1 MARSK
6 PVVVGLL
13 SPSFQ
18 LKFMFLDQDLKVSYP
33 AKAGLDFFCVHCIR
47 KRFFEKWFSKIDAK
61 KRTSGLF
68 FDLMQKSDGFL
79 E

>member
-1 MARSK
+1 M
-6 PVVVGLL
+6 VGLL

-33 AKAGLDFFCVHCIR
+33 AKAGLDL
-47 KRFFEKWFSKIDAK
+47 FESIASDKGFSKSGFSKIDAK
-61 KRTSGLF
+61 TRTSGLF
-68 FDLMQKSDGFL
+68 FDLMQMSDGFL